1 MKKNFITI
9 ILLFTSITFIFYI
22 TSYKSNNIS
31 NEITNI
37 NNNEINIKS
46 DFSSENLELYNNYVA
61 LGDSITLGTGFSDPK
76 NEAFSYLIKNKSNCE
91 LNNFGIDGMNSSW
104 LLYNLSSK
112 QYTDE
117 IKSSNLVTISIG
129 SNDIFWIFYKIIA
142 KSFNIDISK
151 SHDLNYSI
159 YNNFSNASLPEKY
172 NMLNNFYTST
182 FSEETKKDLDNAI
195 LKYKKDFPELISK
208 IKNINSNTKIIVL
221 EYYNPYHNVLNNTK
235 FNKLSEY
242 YINQMNSFLYNNTN
256 LGYEIAYIKD
266 AFYKNNSTNVNFS
279 IFGINFDPHPNKK
292 GHEIIYNSI
301 LDILCNK

>member
-61 LGDSITLGTGFSDPK
+61 LGDSITLGTGLSDPK
-76 NEAFSYLIKNKSNCE
+76 NEAFSYLIKNKSNCK

-104 LLYNLSSK
+104 LLYNLSK
-112 QYTDE
+112 EQYTDE

-151 SHDLNYSI
+151 NHDLNYSI

-172 NMLNNFYTST
+172 NMLNNFYTSA

>member
-1 MKKNFITI
+1 
-9 ILLFTSITFIFYI
+9 
-22 TSYKSNNIS
+22 
-31 NEITNI
+31 

-61 LGDSITLGTGFSDPK
+61 LGDSITLGTGLSDPK

-151 SHDLNYSI
+151 NHDLNYSI

-172 NMLNNFYTST
+172 NMLNNFYTSA

-292 GHEIIYNSI
+292 GHEIIYSSI

>member
-61 LGDSITLGTGFSDPK
+61 LGDSITLGTGLSDPK

-151 SHDLNYSI
+151 NHDLNYSI

>member
-61 LGDSITLGTGFSDPK
+61 LGDSITLGTGLSDPK
-76 NEAFSYLIKNKSNCE
+76 NEAFSYLIKNKSNCD

-151 SHDLNYSI
+151 NHDLNYSI

-172 NMLNNFYTST
+172 NMLNNFYTSA

-292 GHEIIYNSI
+292 GHEIIYSSI

>member
-61 LGDSITLGTGFSDPK
+61 LVDSITLGTGLSDPK

>member
-61 LGDSITLGTGFSDPK
+61 LGDSITLGTGLSDPK

-151 SHDLNYSI
+151 NHDLNYSI

-172 NMLNNFYTST
+172 NMLNNFYTSA

-292 GHEIIYNSI
+292 GHEIIYSSI